1 VLFVEK
7 EPYLCTG
14 YY

>member
-14 YY
+14 YC